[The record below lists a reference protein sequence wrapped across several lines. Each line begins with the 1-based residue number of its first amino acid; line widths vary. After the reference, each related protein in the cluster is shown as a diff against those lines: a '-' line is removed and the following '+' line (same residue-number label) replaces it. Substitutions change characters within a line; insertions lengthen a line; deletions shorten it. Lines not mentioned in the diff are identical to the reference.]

1 MANETKQNLM
11 IIVTTASI
19 LSGCSNFIDISSF
32 IPSEFGNLTK
42 IQENRGIFC
51 FSGMYKF
58 DGTQEEELKKIDKLI
73 PRKYDKNS
81 DDYFGA
87 FSNDWSKIG
96 ENSIETK
103 VIMLGLKCGNSISME
118 NEAGLLDKYSYSLNS
133 FKDTALLVD
142 WKQNHILIV
151 SQD

>member
-1 MANETKQNLM
+1 MANRTKKNLIM
-11 IIVTTASI
+11 SLTIASI
-19 LSGCSNFIDISSF
+19 LSSCSNFIDISSF
-32 IPSEFGNLTK
+32 IPLEFGNLTK
-42 IQENRGIFC
+42 IQESRGFFC

-58 DGTQEEELKKIDKLI
+58 DGAQEEELKKIDKLI

-81 DDYFGA
+81 EDYFGA

-96 ENSIETK
+96 ENSIEIK
-103 VIMLGLKCGNSISME
+103 VIMLGLKCGGSTYME
-118 NEAGLLDKYSYSLNS
+118 NEAVLLDRYSYSLNS